1 MRPRRPPCSRLSRTN
16 SVPDLLRFSTP
27 QGLRLNLSSL
37 ATPHFATSYNLSSV
51 GVVDGSVS
59 YLYSSTPLAAHFAP
73 QSDSLPL
80 PLLCRG
86 YNSLRR
92 LVPRDPVAALRPP
105 PEDGPSLLY
114 GRLYLPRSLLEALVI
129 KRVSPG
135 LQFQMRAVSSHTLRN
150 GGSVL
155 GLAQYDVGKYAVEG
169 LASSDGGLLGLR
181 GVYNFG
187 GDADPGADG
196 QPPKAPEAPGL
207 DRERIYGRFT
217 AGGEIYYGTLN
228 KSGGMSL
235 ALRFATLPSY
245 RGTPLTATVTV
256 NPLMGS
262 IRASYAVMAG
272 RHCSLATMLD
282 FNVYSYESNWS
293 VGTELWRKE
302 FLRRLDDVEEEPGVD
317 GDPAVRRAWGRSLQA
332 KLEWRA
338 DEEPAAPKVVKAV
351 KEAGKEDDEEEYGG
365 VIKARLGQNSR
376 IGILWEGRMKA
387 LLYSIGSG
395 IDLQRP
401 DQPFRTLGLEIQYS
415 S

>member
-1 MRPRRPPCSRLSRTN
+1 M
-16 SVPDLLRFSTP
+16 
-27 QGLRLNLSSL
+27 
-37 ATPHFATSYNLSSV
+37 
-51 GVVDGSVS
+51 
-59 YLYSSTPLAAHFAP
+59 
-73 QSDSLPL
+73 
-80 PLLCRG
+80 
-86 YNSLRR
+86 
-92 LVPRDPVAALRPP
+92 
-105 PEDGPSLLY
+105 
-114 GRLYLPRSLLEALVI
+114 YLPRSLLEALVV

-135 LQFQMRAVSSHTLRN
+135 LQFQMRAVSSHALRN

-196 QPPKAPEAPGL
+196 ATPAPTTKATEAAVTGGA

-235 ALRFATLPSY
+235 ALRFATLPSH
-245 RGTPLTATVTV
+245 RGTPLTATVTL

-262 IRASYAVMAG
+262 VRASYAVMAG

-302 FLRRLDDVEEEPGVD
+302 FLRRLDDAEEPGVE
-317 GDPAVRRAWGRSLQA
+317 GDAAVRRAWGRSLQA
-332 KLEWRA
+332 KLEWRR
-338 DEEPAAPKVVKAV
+338 DEEPQAAKVVKAAR
-351 KEAGKEDDEEEYGG
+351 ETGEEEEYGG

-401 DQPFRTLGLEIQYS
+401 DQPFRSLGLEIQYS

>member
-1 MRPRRPPCSRLSRTN
+1 M
-16 SVPDLLRFSTP
+16 
-27 QGLRLNLSSL
+27 
-37 ATPHFATSYNLSSV
+37 

-86 YNSLRR
+86 YNPLRR
-92 LVPRDPVAALRPP
+92 LVPRDPVAALRPA
-105 PEDGPSLLY
+105 PEGGPSLLY
-114 GRLYLPRSLLEALVI
+114 GRLYLPRSLLEALVV

-135 LQFQMRAVSSHTLRN
+135 LQLQMRAVSSQTLRN

-196 QPPKAPEAPGL
+196 LPPAPPKAPEAPGGGA

-262 IRASYAVMAG
+262 VRASYAVMAG

-302 FLRRLDDVEEEPGVD
+302 FLTRLDDAEEEPGAED
-317 GDPAVRRAWGRSLQA
+317 LAVRRARGRSLQA
-332 KLEWRA
+332 KLEWRV
-338 DEEPAAPKVVKAV
+338 DEEPAVAKVVKAA
-351 KEAGKEDDEEEYGG
+351 KAAGEEEEEEYGG
-365 VIKARLGQNSR
+365 VIKARLGQSSR
-376 IGILWEGRMKA
+376 IGILWEGRVKA